1 MLSWTK
7 PSDAHN
13 YTEYDFDI
21 SNAHIEPE
29 YGFGI
34 SFIFFS
40 GESHQIWQRLVSIV
54 GFFLTQW
61 PWKVWP

>member
-7 PSDAHN
+7 PSDAHS

-34 SFIFFS
+34 SFFFS
-40 GESHQIWQRLVSIV
+40 GESHQIWQGWCL
-54 GFFLTQW
+54 
-61 PWKVWP
+61 